1 MSLFQIKQAL
11 VTAYK
16 AGNFFSDALT
26 SYPNLDFTPP
36 KNSSWAKV
44 SFIPT
49 KSEVFTLGPAGSG
62 QDRKDGLFQVD
73 LNFPPNSGDASI
85 SAKATD
91 LNVYFYAGRKFVYS
105 GQEVICRSCS
115 ISPGRNVDGFYRIS
129 VTIPFYGYV
138 TR

>member
-1 MSLFQIKQAL
+1 MSLFKIKQAL

-16 AGNFFSDALT
+16 AGNFFSDSAT
-26 SYPNLDFTPP
+26 SYPNVGFTPP
-36 KNSSWAKV
+36 SNAPWAKV
-44 SFIPT
+44 SFMPSR
-49 KSEVFTLGPAGSG
+49 SEVFTLGPAGTG
-62 QDRKDGLFQVD
+62 KDRKDGLFQID
-73 LNFPPNSGDASI
+73 LNYALDSGDSAI

-91 LNVYFYAGRKFVYS
+91 LNVYFYAGRKFSYS

-115 ISPGRNVDGFYRIS
+115 ISPGRVADGFYRIS